1 MVNKKLH
8 SLPDITIIW
17 FLLFIITA
25 FAAGY
30 VDAIAGGGGMIQIPI
45 LLLSGLP
52 PVSALATNKIISMFG
67 TLVAISRYHK
77 HNKIIWRVVF
87 VAILPCLIASYLGG
101 TMALVTPGWILEW
114 LIIICIPIALF
125 FTVRTNTETK
135 LPEMQTSKLRIISA
149 TAPIGFY
156 DGILGPG
163 TGSYM
168 TLILHKFLSID
179 YLHATAITKPLNLTT
194 NIGAAIAFL
203 IAGKV
208 IWLVAFPMLFANAS
222 GAWFGAHYALK
233 GGTRIIRKVLIWVLV
248 FMLLANIIQML
259 KFGF

>member
-1 MVNKKLH
+1 MDTL
-8 SLPDITIIW
+8 SDISSYW
-17 FLLFIITA
+17 FLIFVITA
-25 FAAGY
+25 FVAGY

-52 PVSALATNKIISMFG
+52 PVFALATNKIISMFG

-87 VAILPCLIASYLGG
+87 IAVVPCLFASYLGG
-101 TMALVTPGWILEW
+101 LAALNTPAWLLEW
-114 LIIICIPIALF
+114 LIIICIPIALV
-125 FTVRTNTETK
+125 FTLQNKTETQ
-135 LPEMQTSKLRIISA
+135 LSTMQTGSIKIILS

-168 TLILHKFLSID
+168 TLAMHKFLKID
-179 YLHATAITKPLNLTT
+179 YLHATAITKPLNLST

-208 IWLVAFPMLFANAS
+208 VWLVAIPMLIANAV
-222 GAWFGAHYALK
+222 GAWFGSHYALK
-233 GGTRIIRKVLIWVLV
+233 GGQQFIRKVLIYVLV
-248 FMLLANIIQML
+248 FMLLANLIKMFTISW
-259 KFGF
+259 